1 MTERPRLSL
10 AYLHELRVELDACLT
25 LLRDDSRHEGGDKHK
40 QRQPC
45 HRQFDLFVPKTPP
58 VLVAAS
64 ERTKLLPLVSAL
76 LSETL
81 STPAVTEA
89 GDEVHV

>member
-1 MTERPRLSL
+1 M
-10 AYLHELRVELDACLT
+10 
-25 LLRDDSRHEGGDKHK
+25 K

-58 VLVAAS
+58 VPIAAS

-81 STPAVTEA
+81 SVPAVTEA
-89 GDEVHV
+89 GDEDYV